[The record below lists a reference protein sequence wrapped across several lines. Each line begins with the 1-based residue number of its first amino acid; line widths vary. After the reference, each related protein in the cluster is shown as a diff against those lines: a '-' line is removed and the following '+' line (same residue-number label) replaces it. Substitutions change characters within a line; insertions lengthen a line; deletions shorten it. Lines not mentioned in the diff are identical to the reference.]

1 MKQLFILGLLIIGK
15 FSYSQQVG
23 FGSLYHQDFGIV
35 NSAFIGNQNQT
46 SVFLNYRKQWIS
58 IPNSPEY
65 LNGLLSLPLR
75 NNKIGLGI
83 QVHSHDIGMLKRQ
96 RLAGTYR
103 YALQLN
109 NINRLQFGVSLGI
122 ERTQIDLSRIDAQQM
137 DEFAFYQ
144 SNQSALVGNFNVGL
158 AYVRKNLSVGVS
170 ADFFSG
176 SRLDFTNPVTTNT
189 IGLSKVPTYNFQASY
204 LFKLSQRWNYKPSL
218 LVFSTQGLPLFADF
232 SNQFSLDDKIEFGIG
247 YRQLRSLNASFSFTF
262 VNQLKVSYL
271 YQHNLGQYAQ
281 NFSGSHE
288 ISLIFKLRNSSEEKT
303 FTTSDRKAA
312 ELQEQM
318 DASQRKI
325 DELNRQL
332 DSIYRKVANQD
343 QQIAE
348 LKASQVSSTEIKE
361 LIDSLETN
369 PDDKLN
375 VIKLTKYEVINVS
388 STKDI
393 EALLEDGTS
402 TYQIVLG
409 AFRNVEK
416 ARELNKTLNRDLN
429 LNQEIVEIKVGEKS
443 MYFVCLKEQYT
454 SIKKAG
460 SDLVAFKKAKS
471 SQYAPYLNG
480 EPWLLKM
487 KR

>member
-1 MKQLFILGLLIIGK
+1 MKHLLIYTLLICSNWS
-15 FSYSQQVG
+15 FAQQVG

-35 NSAFIGNQNQT
+35 NSAFIANQNQT

-75 NNKIGLGI
+75 NSKIGLGV

-96 RLAGTYR
+96 RLAGSYR
-103 YALQLN
+103 YGLQLN
-109 NINRLQFGVSLGI
+109 EINRLQFGVAFGI
-122 ERTQIDLSRIDAQQM
+122 ERTQLDLSRIEAQQI

-144 SNQSALVGNFNVGL
+144 SNQNALVGNFNIGL
-158 AYVRKNLSVGVS
+158 AYMRKNLSVGVS
-170 ADFFSG
+170 VDFFSG

-189 IGLSKVPTYNFQASY
+189 IGLSKVPTYNLQASY
-204 LFKLSQRWNYKPSL
+204 LVKLSSKWTYKPSL
-218 LVFSTQGLPLFADF
+218 LIFSTQGLPLFADF
-232 SNQFSLDDKIEFGIG
+232 SNQFSLDDKISFGIG
-247 YRQLRSLNASFSFTF
+247 YRQLRSLNASFGYTF

-271 YQHNLGQYAQ
+271 YQHNLGQYTQ

-288 ISLIFKLRNSSEEKT
+288 IALVFKLRNSNEEKT

-332 DSIYRKVANQD
+332 DSIYRKVASQD
-343 QQIAE
+343 QQIAD
-348 LKASQVSSTEIKE
+348 LKASQVSSSEIKE

-369 PDDKLN
+369 PEDKLN

-393 EALLEDGTS
+393 DALLEDGTS

-443 MYFVCLKEQYT
+443 MYFVCLKEQYS

-460 SDLVAFKKAKS
+460 TDLVAFKKAKS
-471 SQYAPYLNG
+471 SQYSPYLNG